1 MPEIRSTDQ
10 PDELGTDRDNLAP
23 RPCALNL
30 PDWRADPFEKEAV
43 RQSPPPR
50 AIRPIS
56 SDCNDREERAPSPL
70 RIRPSRGSNLLSS
83 SAIHEDMRQPD
94 KRLKYLAGD
103 RRKSAAACVEEAAQ
117 SRSGVDRR

>member
-1 MPEIRSTDQ
+1 MPEIRSTDH

-56 SDCNDREERAPSPL
+56 SDCNDREERARLPL
-70 RIRPSRGSNLLSS
+70 RIRPSRGSNLFSS
-83 SAIHEDMRQPD
+83 SAIHEDMRQAN
-94 KRLKYLAGD
+94 KRL
-103 RRKSAAACVEEAAQ
+103 
-117 SRSGVDRR
+117 